1 MRRPTDRRDA
11 LGIGRLHD
19 VAWLWFG
26 LGRGTG
32 LYDDRSHDRTFAAAS
47 ISCAV
52 RSRVAEIYS
61 WSYTNAARTLDRPKC
76 RQLTFWLS
84 KMFWTLSTASPTRSM
99 SVAVSALL
107 ARGDGMNLPVEN
119 GSPDLMAEAVV
130 GRQALDY
137 ITGEDVRAF
146 YRQRVEEA
154 CTSGEAVIVLSRCD
168 SPSVRRELRLA
179 ITPLM
184 RNGATELVLSS
195 RKLSTRQSGLLSIFS
210 IQRSSCS

>member
-1 MRRPTDRRDA
+1 MSSANLLALENVLDA
-11 LGIGRLHD
+11 IDGIAYAVDVGGR
-19 VAWLWFG
+19 
-26 LGRGTG
+26 
-32 LYDDRSHDRTFAAAS
+32 
-47 ISCAV
+47 ICAV
-52 RSRVAEIYS
+52 GPRRWNEFA
-61 WSYTNAARTLDRPKC
+61 
-76 RQLTFWLS
+76 
-84 KMFWTLSTASPTRSM
+84 
-99 SVAVSALL
+99 
-107 ARGDGMNLPVEN
+107 VEN